1 MDDITSKKEKYNIC
15 MCCDFFYP
23 RLGGV
28 EMHIFQ
34 LSLGNFYLT
43 DEYLFHYH
51 PWYIFDMFGTHLI

>member
-1 MDDITSKKEKYNIC
+1 MSSEVISSGGDGKKLKDKFNIC

-34 LSLGNFYLT
+34 LSLGKLMRNLLSFSLR
-43 DEYLFHYH
+43 FF
-51 PWYIFDMFGTHLI
+51 P